1 VEVKWWREMTL
12 NVECVREKKKRRER
26 SPAKEKKKKK
36 KAKRGRDKL
45 SV

>member
-26 SPAKEKKKKK
+26 SPAKEKKKKE
-36 KAKRGRDKL
+36 ARRGRDKL